1 MSKGSMSPFELLRRL
16 PRPVRLA
23 VYGLACLMLLYITLA
38 PGKDVPGVGL
48 VWDKAEHATAWA
60 VLTGAGLLLSTK
72 RRWAV
77 LLFAFLFGAAIEVL
91 QATLPFGRDGD
102 ILDLT
107 ADTVGIAV
115 AYAVWLV
122 WRRLGWVR

>member
-1 MSKGSMSPFELLRRL
+1 MPPFELLRRQ
-16 PRPVRLA
+16 PRPLRLA
-23 VYGLACLMLLYITLA
+23 IYALACAILLYLTLA

-48 VWDKAEHATAWA
+48 IWDKAEHAISWA

-72 RRWAV
+72 RRWAI
-77 LLFAFLFGAAIEVL
+77 LLFALVFGAAVEVL
-91 QATLPFGRDGD
+91 QAVLPFGRDGD

-115 AYAVWLV
+115 AYGVWLI

>member
-1 MSKGSMSPFELLRRL
+1 MRDPLFPFARL

-23 VYGLACLMLLYITLA
+23 IYVLACLILLYITLA

-72 RRWAV
+72 RRWAIGV
-77 LLFAFLFGAAIEVL
+77 FAVLFGAAVEVL
-91 QATLPFGRDGD
+91 QAVLPFGRDGD
-102 ILDLT
+102 VLDLT
-107 ADTVGIAV
+107 ADIVGV
-115 AYAVWLV
+115 AAAYLV
-122 WRRLGWVR
+122 WFGLRRLGWVR

>member
-1 MSKGSMSPFELLRRL
+1 MSPFDRLRRL
-16 PRPVRLA
+16 PRPFRVA
-23 VYGLACLMLLYITLA
+23 TYALACLILLYLTLA

-48 VWDKAEHATAWA
+48 VWDKAEHAIAWA

-77 LLFAFLFGAAIEVL
+77 LVFAFVFGAAIEVL
-91 QATLPFGRDGD
+91 QATLPYGRDGD
-102 ILDLT
+102 IFDLT
-107 ADTVGIAV
+107 ADTVGIV
-115 AYAVWLV
+115 AAYLVWLA